1 MGTFSESN
9 GDRSGLGRVRE
20 HKNEGCVALS
30 LLTQT
35 RESTGESKTRSRLTL
50 KVPDGAR
57 ILIVCEDDSDT
68 EELKT
73 ILQKAGFVSECAKSI
88 TAGCEAARS
97 GRFQAVVST
106 PLLRDGSWRRL
117 IDIANHYDLGFEVIL
132 WARTFDLAE
141 WVEALKEG
149 AFEVLDAVRELPRAV
164 EAIKTALS
172 AAYLKG
178 AGPDPR
184 ATSPQKAS

>member
-1 MGTFSESN
+1 M
-9 GDRSGLGRVRE
+9 
-20 HKNEGCVALS
+20 S

-35 RESTGESKTRSRLTL
+35 RETTGESKTRSRLTL

-57 ILIVCEDDSDT
+57 LLIVCDDDSDR
-68 EELKT
+68 ERLKT
-73 ILQKAGFVSECAKSI
+73 TLQEAGFVSEAAKSI
-88 TAGCEAARS
+88 TAGCEAAKS
-97 GRFQAVVST
+97 GRFQVVVST

-117 IDIANHYDLGFEVIL
+117 ADIANHYGLGFEVVL
-132 WARTFDLAE
+132 WARNFDLAE

-149 AFEVLDAVRELPRAV
+149 AFDVLDALCELPRAV
-164 EAIKTALS
+164 EDIKTALW

-184 ATSPQKAS
+184 AANPQRAA

>member
-1 MGTFSESN
+1 MGTGSESN
-9 GDRSGLGRVRE
+9 RDRSGLGRAWE

-35 RESTGESKTRSRLTL
+35 RETTGESKTRSRLTL

-57 ILIVCEDDSDT
+57 ILIVCDDDSDT
-68 EELKT
+68 ERLKT
-73 ILQKAGFVSECAKSI
+73 ILQKAGFVSECAKDI
-88 TAGCEAARS
+88 TAGCEAAKS
-97 GRFQAVVST
+97 GRFQVVVST

-117 IDIANHYDLGFEVIL
+117 TDIANHYDLGFEVVL

-141 WVEALKEG
+141 WGEALKEG
-149 AFEVLDAVRELPRAV
+149 AFDVLDALCEVPRAV
-164 EAIKTALS
+164 EAIKTALW

-178 AGPDPR
+178 AGP
-184 ATSPQKAS
+184 QKAA

>member
-1 MGTFSESN
+1 MGTVSESN
-9 GDRSGLGRVRE
+9 GDRSGLGRARE
-20 HKNEGCVALS
+20 HKNEGCGMS
-30 LLTQT
+30 LLTPTQET
-35 RESTGESKTRSRLTL
+35 IGESKTRSGLTL
-50 KVPDGAR
+50 KVPDGVR

-68 EELKT
+68 ERLKT

-88 TAGCEAARS
+88 TAGCEAAKS
-97 GRFQAVVST
+97 GRFQVVVST

-117 IDIANHYDLGFEVIL
+117 TDIANHYDLGFEVIL

-141 WVEALKEG
+141 WGEALKEG
-149 AFEVLDAVRELPRAV
+149 AFDVLDALCEVPRAV
-164 EAIKTALS
+164 EAIKTALW

-184 ATSPQKAS
+184 ATSPQEAA